1 MSKAIIQA
9 EVFVNNCPLNIIDS
23 EATFMVARIV
33 DSELWYYGMY
43 ETFERAKS
51 VAKELEN
58 GLALEV
64 KDNE

>member
-58 GLALEV
+58 GLVLEV

>member
-9 EVFVNNCPLNIIDS
+9 EVFVDNCPLNIIDS

>member
-23 EATFMVARIV
+23 ETAFMVARIV

-58 GLALEV
+58 GLVLEV

>member
-9 EVFVNNCPLNIIDS
+9 EVFVNNCPLSIIDN
-23 EATFMVARIV
+23 EAAFMVARIV

-58 GLALEV
+58 GLVLEV

>member
-23 EATFMVARIV
+23 EAAFMVARIV

-58 GLALEV
+58 GLVLEV